1 MAEAA
6 APDVGHGLEAGVGQ
20 GPLRP
25 GEVAVGHQGRL
36 PRTPEVATADTLRL
50 HPHPVH
56 PRRHQGLLVKMK
68 VKEQMMKHFS
78 YSSLLALFIELK
90 SIVSVFQF

>member
-6 APDVGHGLEAGVGQ
+6 APDVGRGLEAGVGQ

-25 GEVAVGHQGRL
+25 GEVAVGRQGRL
-36 PRTPEVATADTLRL
+36 PRTPEVATADTLRP

-56 PRRHQGLLVKMK
+56 PRRHQGLLVKIR
-68 VKEQMMKHFS
+68 VKEVCDWISVWF
-78 YSSLLALFIELK
+78 
-90 SIVSVFQF
+90 VSFTTRVLD

>member
-6 APDVGHGLEAGVGQ
+6 APDVGRGLEAGVGQ

-25 GEVAVGHQGRL
+25 GEVAVGRQGRL
-36 PRTPEVATADTLRL
+36 PRTPEVATADTLRP
-50 HPHPVH
+50 HPRPVH

-68 VKEQMMKHFS
+68 VKEVCDWISVWF
-78 YSSLLALFIELK
+78 
-90 SIVSVFQF
+90 VSFTTRGLD